1 MGISYVYVKI
11 DIQFHLPRFGGTK
24 IDEWI
29 VWVLIPFPPLYQLE
43 VGIIA
48 TSTLPTNGGS
58 KIVES
63 IWTS

>member
-1 MGISYVYVKI
+1 MGISYAYVKI
-11 DIQFHLPRFGGTK
+11 NIQFHLPRFGRIK

-48 TSTLPTNGGS
+48 TSTLFINDGS
-58 KIVES
+58 
-63 IWTS
+63 